1 MIKGFI
7 SGLGSVLDY
16 FWAKLLLTIPV
27 GYFVFGEKHF
37 LIVYSLLIILILDTI
52 LGIWVSTKY
61 KVFTSH
67 RLGRITAKMARYTIG
82 LATAWCLSSV
92 SPNLFGWVFDFFG
105 TFFILTE
112 VFSNFEKLSLLGMR
126 IPTRMLAKINKNF
139 YNFYFD
145 KEKEKKKEAISKIL
159 SKGDKNYKVLSE
171 DIDLKKNIFDK

>member
-67 RLGRITAKMARYTIG
+67 RLGRIATKVSRYTIG
-82 LATAWCLSSV
+82 LLSAWVLVCV
-92 SPNLFGWVFDFFG
+92 SPTMFGWAFNFFG
-105 TFFILTE
+105 VFFILTE
-112 VFSNFEKLSLLGMR
+112 VFSNFEKLSLLGMK
-126 IPTRMLAKINKNF
+126 IPTKLLAKLNKNF
-139 YNFYFD
+139 HEFYFGD
-145 KEKEKKKEAISKIL
+145 IEEKKEAVSKIL
-159 SKGDKNYKVLSE
+159 SKSSDRYHISPKDINFDKNT
-171 DIDLKKNIFDK
+171 FDN